1 MRIAYGTRVMQAPS
15 FRYIVDDVGAAIDF
29 YALLGFELEAHPA
42 PGFASLRHGSVQ
54 LLLNAP
60 GAGGAGR
67 VLPDG
72 TSPEPGGWNRIQ
84 LTVTD
89 LDGRCRELQQRGA
102 TFRAEV
108 IEGRGGRQR
117 LVEDP
122 AGNVVELF
130 EPYGGKPAR
139 IPSGFHTVTPFLVV
153 DDVSELVNFIQQGLG
168 GRCSH
173 VMKSDDGVWRHATVR
188 IGDSPLMISSGTQ
201 LYEVRPATLHLYV
214 DDVDSLYAQAIQAGA
229 EKIESPTDQFYGDRR
244 AGVRD
249 RWNNHWWIASRVE
262 EIDEA
267 DLKAREAAFRQEGSK

>member
-1 MRIAYGTRVMQAPS
+1 MQSAN

-29 YALLGFELEAHPA
+29 YAGLLGFELEAQPA
-42 PGFASLRHGSVQ
+42 PGFAILRDGPVQ

-67 VLPDG
+67 ALPDG
-72 TSPEPGGWNRIQ
+72 ASPEPGGWNRIQ
-84 LTVTD
+84 LTVAD
-89 LDGRCRELQQRGA
+89 LDERCRELQQRGA
-102 TFRAEV
+102 TFRTE
-108 IEGRGGRQR
+108 IIDGKGGRQR

-130 EPYGGKPAR
+130 EPHGGKPKR
-139 IPSGFHTVTPFLVV
+139 IPDGFHTVTPFLVV
-153 DDVSELVNFIQQGLG
+153 PDVSKLVSFIQQGLG
-168 GRCSH
+168 GRCSN

-188 IGDSPLMISSGTQ
+188 IGDSLLMLSSGTQ

-214 DDVDSLYAQAIQAGA
+214 DDVDSLYAKAIDAGA

-249 RWNNHWWIASRVE
+249 HWNNHWWIASRVE
-262 EIDEA
+262 EVDEA
-267 DLKAREAAFRQEGSK
+267 DLKAREATFRQRLSG

>member
-1 MRIAYGTRVMQAPS
+1 MQSAN
-15 FRYIVDDVGAAIDF
+15 FRYIVDDVGAAIEF
-29 YALLGFELEAHPA
+29 YAGLLGFELEAHPA
-42 PGFASLRHGSVQ
+42 PGFAILRHGTVQ

-67 VLPDG
+67 ALPDG

-84 LTVTD
+84 LTVAD

-102 TFRAEV
+102 TFRTEIV
-108 IEGRGGRQR
+108 EGKGGRQR

-122 AGNVVELF
+122 AGNLVELF
-130 EPYGGKPAR
+130 EPHGGKPGR
-139 IPSGFHTVTPFLVV
+139 IPDGFHTVTPFLVV
-153 DDVSELVNFIQQGLG
+153 PDVSALVSFIQQGLG

-188 IGDSPLMISSGTQ
+188 IGDSLLMLSSGTQ

-214 DDVDSLYAQAIQAGA
+214 DDVDSLYAKAIQAGA
-229 EKIESPTDQFYGDRR
+229 ESIESPTDQFYGDRR

-249 RWNNHWWIASRVE
+249 QWNNHWWIASRVE
-262 EIDEA
+262 EVDEA
-267 DLKAREAAFRQEGSK
+267 DLKAREATFRQRLSE